1 MRQKKSLVLLLI
13 CFVTSVQLFAQGG
26 EIEDVEFIIEKDRKI
41 EMPEIIRNF
50 EKNNTALK
58 PAPAPKQTY
67 SYKQYTMDILPVEP
81 KLRLV
86 QLKQDPL
93 EKLYPGYVR
102 AGFGNYGSTM
112 LDAFINSKR
121 TKDYA
126 YGASFR
132 HFASANGPVENS
144 GWSRNHLSGY
154 GKYFLKKATLEGD
167 FTYGR
172 ERYNFYGYDQERFKN
187 READSVRQVFNT
199 VAFRTRLSNNKLDSI
214 TIYDA
219 RLNFFNLADRFNA
232 GEFEVQGLLN
242 GSRKLDKTSAIELQS
257 EVSLSRYRDSS
268 SISRNLIRVRPT
280 YHFQVSGFEV
290 EAGFNFVYT
299 NDTVGSNAHF
309 YPILKASYDFI
320 PGKLNLYAGLGG
332 DMEKQ
337 LLRSHLAMNPFLGP
351 NQRIFHTNRYL
362 DLYVGAKANPAANF
376 TVDASLQFAN
386 YRWLPFYMNDGA
398 DSSRMMI
405 VYASGGSRVV
415 RFNLS
420 GVYQASSDLQIG
432 VRMQAQSF
440 SLDTLKRPY
449 HTPTFQLAG
458 FARASLSEKV
468 LVSGELQYYNGMY
481 ARTIQTKGETKLPGF
496 ANLNLKMEYLISDKF
511 SAFVEVDNALNQK
524 NPRFLYYPTR
534 GILFLLGAT
543 ASF

>member
-1 MRQKKSLVLLLI
+1 MRQQVRLGLLFIVLL
-13 CFVTSVQLFAQGG
+13 FSANLFAQGG

-67 SYKQYTMDILPVEP
+67 SYKQYTMDISPVEP

-102 AGFGNYGSTM
+102 GGLGNYGST
-112 LDAFINSKR
+112 LFDVFINSKR

-132 HFASANGPVENS
+132 HFASANGPVQNS
-144 GWSRNHLSGY
+144 GWSRNHLTGY

-172 ERYNFYGYDQERFKN
+172 ERYNFYGYDQERFKD
-187 READSVRQVFNT
+187 RATDSVRQVFNT
-199 VAFRTRLSNNKLDSI
+199 VAFRTRLTNNKLDSI

-219 RLNFFNLADRFNA
+219 QLNFFNLADRYNA

-242 GSRKLDKTSAIELQS
+242 GSRKIDKTSSIELQS
-257 EVSLSRYRDSS
+257 EISLSRYRDSS
-268 SISRNLIRVRPT
+268 SISRNLFRIRPT
-280 YHFQVSGFEV
+280 YHFQASGFGI

-299 NDTVGSNAHF
+299 NDTVGSKAHF
-309 YPILKASYDFI
+309 YPILKAAYDFI

-337 LLRSHLAMNPFLGP
+337 LLRTHLAANPFLGP
-351 NQRIFHTNRYL
+351 NQRVFHTNRFL
-362 DLYVGAKANPAANF
+362 DLYVGAKATPISNL

-386 YRWLPFYMNDGA
+386 YRWLPFYMNAGY
-398 DSSRMMI
+398 DSSRLMI
-405 VYASGGSRVV
+405 VYASGSSRVV

-420 GVYQASSDLQIG
+420 GLYQVSKEWQVGA
-432 VRMQAQSF
+432 RMQLQSF

-468 LVSGELQYYNGMY
+468 LVYAELQYYNGMY
-481 ARTIQTKGETKLPGF
+481 ARTIQSKSEKKLPGF
-496 ANLNLKMEYLISDKF
+496 ANLNLKMEYLISDRF